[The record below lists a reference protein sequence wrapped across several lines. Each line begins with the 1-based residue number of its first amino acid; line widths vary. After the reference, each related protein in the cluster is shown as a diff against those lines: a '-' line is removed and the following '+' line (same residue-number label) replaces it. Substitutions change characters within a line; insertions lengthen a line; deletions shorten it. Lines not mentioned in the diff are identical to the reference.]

1 MQYSNFEPN
10 STEKNNMNDSNINK
24 NEKLLSQSIK
34 IYNYMLFPGN
44 HSDNIGKILIA
55 KGNFLEVI

>member
-55 KGNFLEVI
+55 K